1 MVDLL
6 NEKQFRKMNSYNKVV
21 RSRVPYRK
29 FSLCLPLPPFY
40 LYSKYINDD
49 SWNNLKQPFMFKNWF
64 IVCGAYCITHVSILC
79 HEL

>member
-21 RSRVPYRK
+21 RSRVPYHK
-29 FSLCLPLPPFY
+29 FSLCLLLPPSY

-49 SWNNLKQPFMFKNWF
+49 S
-64 IVCGAYCITHVSILC
+64 
-79 HEL
+79 

>member
-29 FSLCLPLPPFY
+29 FSLCLPLPPYY

-49 SWNNLKQPFMFKNWF
+49 S
-64 IVCGAYCITHVSILC
+64 
-79 HEL
+79 